1 MARLARVILP
11 GYPHHQ
17 TLRGNLSVKFCED
30 DYQYYLEFKKS
41 GVNRKR

>member
-1 MARLARVILP
+1 MARLATVILP
-11 GYPHHQ
+11 GYPHHITQ
-17 TLRGNLSVKFCED
+17 PGNLSVKFCEN